1 MRFNKTHP
9 SFYNGNLYY
18 YNALLIIGLIIM
30 HTTTYFFM
38 TSVYLSWLQMWW
50 EVTAHCKQVRVM
62 MWSYRKRT
70 VAYVIML
77 HNMVECTEALYF
89 GEVVIGREDFK
100 RTLVH
105 HRTGKY
111 WSFTI
116 LLWRKGEGG
125 GGYYWQ
131 AISRKHDYDY
141 I

>member
-1 MRFNKTHP
+1 
-9 SFYNGNLYY
+9 
-18 YNALLIIGLIIM
+18 
-30 HTTTYFFM
+30 
-38 TSVYLSWLQMWW
+38 
-50 EVTAHCKQVRVM
+50 

-111 WSFTI
+111 
-116 LLWRKGEGG
+116 
-125 GGYYWQ
+125 
-131 AISRKHDYDY
+131 
-141 I
+141 